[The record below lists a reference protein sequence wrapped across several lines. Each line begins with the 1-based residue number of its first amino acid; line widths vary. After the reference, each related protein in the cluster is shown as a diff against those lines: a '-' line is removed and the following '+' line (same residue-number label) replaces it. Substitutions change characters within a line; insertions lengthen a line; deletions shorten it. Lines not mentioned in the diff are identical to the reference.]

1 MGHGLR
7 QTKWISRVAVFV
19 LTALTLGVGFCLF
32 DGLAGATHDHRM
44 TQDRSQDL
52 CCGLMVTSLAVTLPA
67 LGAMNPVVVESPPA
81 VYLTSLRGID
91 PPPKRL
97 SLS

>member
-1 MGHGLR
+1 
-7 QTKWISRVAVFV
+7 VA
-19 LTALTLGVGFCLF
+19 
-32 DGLAGATHDHRM
+32 
-44 TQDRSQDL
+44 
-52 CCGLMVTSLAVTLPA
+52 LPA
-67 LGAMNPVVVESPPA
+67 LGAMNPVVVDSPPA